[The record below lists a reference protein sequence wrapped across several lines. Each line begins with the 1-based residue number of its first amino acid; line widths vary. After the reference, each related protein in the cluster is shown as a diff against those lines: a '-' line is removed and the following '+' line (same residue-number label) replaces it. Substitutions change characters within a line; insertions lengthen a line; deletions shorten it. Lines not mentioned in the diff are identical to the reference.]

1 MKHSALWIV
10 TAIIVSMGL
19 AGCGRNET
27 GGPDSRITQLER
39 ELADR
44 VQEIAKLR
52 AKVEQDRVK
61 EDTLTAE
68 LVRVKV
74 ERDKLKQEI
83 TALKKRRH

>member
-1 MKHSALWIV
+1 MKRSALWIV
-10 TAIIVSMGL
+10 TVIIVSMGL
-19 AGCGRNET
+19 AGCGRNG
-27 GGPDSRITQLER
+27 GGPDPRIARLER

-44 VQEIAKLR
+44 AQEIAELR
-52 AKVEQDRVK
+52 AEVERGRAK

-83 TALKKRRH
+83 AALKKKKY